1 MAVIPNALTAS
12 ILVAGSSFPAS
23 KQLPQIA
30 TAVGTSIGAW
40 LPIPANV
47 LSLGVTVGLA
57 GAGVASGKMFFVPA
71 GQVVGG
77 LTAVGLTGPT
87 IQVIAQAVELGTS
100 ATLNASAQYLGLSF
114 GVSAGT
120 DATKVALSNPAT
132 LISLL
137 LANMAAVGL
146 TGPSQPLLA
155 TGLGNGIAA
164 LVATGFG
171 FGGVAPVVP
180 APSPSAGV
188 STSVV
193 F

>member
-1 MAVIPNALTAS
+1 MAVIPNALTGA
-12 ILVAGSSFPAS
+12 ILAAGAAFPAS

-30 TAVGTSIGAW
+30 TAVGNSVPAW
-40 LPIPANV
+40 LPLPSNV

-57 GAGVASGKMFFVPA
+57 GAGIATGKIFVIPA
-71 GQVVGG
+71 GQVVG
-77 LTAVGLTGPT
+77 AVSAAGLTGP
-87 IQVIAQAVELGTS
+87 VARNIALAVEQGT
-100 ATLNASAQYLGLSF
+100 AALLNASAQYLGVSI
-114 GVSAGT
+114 GVSAGS
-120 DATKVALSNPAT
+120 DVTKVALSNPAT

-137 LANMAAVGL
+137 LANLAAAGL
-146 TGPSQPLLA
+146 TGSNQPLFA
-155 TGLGNGIAA
+155 TGLGSGIAS

-180 APSPSAGV
+180 APAPSAGV